1 VGTRFCARDA
11 AIAPR
16 LILRRWNTTSPL
28 WLMCQAL
35 GGNAV
40 PNSMSGILFPWR
52 MELPRSKTYAKRAEE
67 CRWLAS
73 VSPPEFRH
81 TYLKLAAEY
90 EQLAKAT
97 ENPTA

>member
-1 VGTRFCARDA
+1 MWQHWAG
-11 AIAPR
+11 
-16 LILRRWNTTSPL
+16 
-28 WLMCQAL
+28 ML
-35 GGNAV
+35 G
-40 PNSMSGILFPWR
+40 PNSMSGILFPWH
-52 MELPRSKTYAKRAEE
+52 MHLPQSKTYAKRAEE